1 MRLVYT
7 DSIADKDTKIKVKTD
22 VVTFIIIIFSFY
34 MKYLT

>member
-7 DSIADKDTKIKVKTD
+7 DSIPDKDTKIKVKTD